1 MPARAL
7 VFSWLHNFM
16 YGGERD
22 VRSGLSR
29 KTFGSNAIYM
39 MFCRHL
45 WTRSDQSCPPL
56 SYLTE
61 TPLTADHDASTDMM
75 PIERHASKSKKRKG
89 EKQVRE
95 CHHSPDRP
103 SCHARCSTTTSQVL
117 KIAFHHRVV
126 SLTSIVAYLC
136 SSYAPFCKT
145 YVSESRTHLACSF
158 SNPSSRRNCI
168 KFNQHSQSSQRKAS
182 LPS

>member
-1 MPARAL
+1 
-7 VFSWLHNFM
+7 
-16 YGGERD
+16 
-22 VRSGLSR
+22 
-29 KTFGSNAIYM
+29 M

-45 WTRSDQSCPPL
+45 WTRSDQSCPSS

-95 CHHSPDRP
+95 CHHSPDRH
-103 SCHARCSTTTSQVL
+103 HAMLDAQQPVTRCSKLLFQ
-117 KIAFHHRVV
+117 HRVV
-126 SLTSIVAYLC
+126 SPLTSILPYLC

-158 SNPSSRRNCI
+158 RNPSSRRNCI